1 MTQRTTGLYRLGQLP
16 RVYAAFQNFLGGERT
31 KREIVSCYLRPH
43 VGDRILDIGCGS
55 ASLRST
61 LGDVVY
67 TGIGLNAKHIAA
79 AREKHGEAGTFL
91 CGDFQSLE
99 GKIDGPF
106 DLVMCIGVLH
116 HLSDE
121 QVQTLG
127 RIVAERLAKLG
138 RLVTIDPTFVE
149 RQNPIAH
156 WLARSDSGRNVRT
169 PSAYETL
176 VRGAFDAVKVDL
188 RHDLL
193 RVPYTHCIITA
204 QRN

>member
-1 MTQRTTGLYRLGQLP
+1 
-16 RVYAAFQNFLGGERT
+16 
-31 KREIVSCYLRPH
+31 
-43 VGDRILDIGCGS
+43 
-55 ASLRST
+55 
-61 LGDVVY
+61 
-67 TGIGLNAKHIAA
+67 
-79 AREKHGEAGTFL
+79 
-91 CGDFQSLE
+91 
-99 GKIDGPF
+99 
-106 DLVMCIGVLH
+106 MCIGVLH

-169 PSAYETL
+169 PSVYETL